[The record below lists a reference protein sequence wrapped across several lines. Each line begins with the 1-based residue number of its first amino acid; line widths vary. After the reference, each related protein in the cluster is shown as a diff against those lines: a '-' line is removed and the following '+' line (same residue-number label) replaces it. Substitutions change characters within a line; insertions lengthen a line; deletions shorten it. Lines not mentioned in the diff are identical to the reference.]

1 MRPLPGLPVG
11 EIEVP
16 RVTNGEDL
24 DESIIVMS
32 GCIVF
37 VKGLLCL
44 VSWIGGKTWSCR
56 WVLVDLVHH
65 SQWMNDAPTNMPFKD
80 EDLL

>member
-32 GCIVF
+32 GYCF
-37 VKGLLCL
+37 WEGTAMF
-44 VSWIGGKTWSCR
+44 GFMDRGEPGPADGFWSTSSTT
-56 WVLVDLVHH
+56 L
-65 SQWMNDAPTNMPFKD
+65 SG
-80 EDLL
+80 